1 MKLISRVVGQQ
12 QPILSLDTNK
22 HENAGGLF
30 CSETIQAKNDET
42 DQITFQYHVADGVII
57 LNAQMFFAVATA
69 IEVHIVNEAIVMNF
83 FSSSHTM
90 AQIEDLEGDKNSV
103 EHTHNIFYASH
114 FKATYTIPALQKLD
128 CFSIIMAPDY
138 YSKLIDANWELHEVF
153 SKHIKSKITS
163 YLSNEYAPFSSGIQ
177 WILHEI
183 KTCKFE
189 GLVKKM
195 YLESK
200 IKELLIFQLE
210 MLTNADYKV
219 VSDDEDRV
227 KLDQAKV
234 ILQENYT
241 NAPSLATLSRTIA
254 LNEFKLK
261 KGFKSCFNCTIKT
274 YVTQLRMERA
284 KELLKNELL
293 NVSEVAYQC
302 GYKDVSHFS
311 AAFKQ
316 FYGFTP
322 VSFRQKL

>member
-1 MKLISRVVGQQ
+1 MKLISRIVEQQ
-12 QPILSLDTNK
+12 QPILSLETVNYYQLK
-22 HENAGGLF
+22 SHF
-30 CSETIQAKNDET
+30 YSETIQVKNGET
-42 DQITFQYHVADGVII
+42 DQITFQYQIADGVMIVY
-57 LNAQMFFAVATA
+57 AQMFFAAATA
-69 IEVHIVNEAIVMNF
+69 IEVQIVGESIVMNF
-83 FSSSHTM
+83 FSSSHTVE
-90 AQIEDLEGDKNSV
+90 QIEHLAGEKNSV
-103 EHTHNIFYASH
+103 EHTHNIFYASN
-114 FKATYTIPALQKLD
+114 FKVIYTVPAFQKLD
-128 CFSIIMAPDY
+128 CFSIILAPDY
-138 YSKLIDANWELHEVF
+138 YSKLIDANWALHESF
-153 SKHIKSKITS
+153 SQQIKSKITS
-163 YLSNEYAPFSSGIQ
+163 YLSMQYASFNSGIQ

-189 GLVKKM
+189 GVIKKM

-210 MLTNADYKV
+210 ILTSTDHKIV
-219 VSDDEDRV
+219 IEDGNRA

-241 NAPSLATLSRTIA
+241 NAPSLSELSRIIA

-284 KELLKNELL
+284 KELLKNKIL

-322 VSFRQKL
+322 VSFRQKQ